1 MAIALSAVDRREPS
15 AAPDIDCSIRLE
27 QHRQCVDMAV
37 ACGIVQWRRCT
48 IVLAVDP
55 RHLASQAGP
64 LLCRS
69 GSQAGPLLR
78 RSGPFSE
85 ARWSGVRPPSNPLSC

>member
-27 QHRQCVDMAV
+27 QRRQRVDMAV

-48 IVLAVDP
+48 IVLAVD
-55 RHLASQAGP
+55 LST
-64 LLCRS
+64 
-69 GSQAGPLLR
+69 GSQQGPCCV
-78 RSGPFSE
+78 
-85 ARWSGVRPPSNPLSC
+85 GVAVL